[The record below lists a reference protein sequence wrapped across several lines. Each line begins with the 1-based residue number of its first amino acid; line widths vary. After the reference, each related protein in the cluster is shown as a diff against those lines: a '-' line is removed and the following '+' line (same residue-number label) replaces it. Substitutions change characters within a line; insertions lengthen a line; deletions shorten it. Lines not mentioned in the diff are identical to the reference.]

1 MRDAGQV
8 VHVDIMK
15 LSNGKSKGCGIVE
28 YRYPEDAKR
37 AIQMLNEVRFM
48 GRYVY
53 VRYLRGPK
61 GEKDFD
67 SVKEAPEDCR
77 IFVRNLPPNFSWQD
91 LKDLFRKAGRVLHT
105 DVFNDPE
112 TRRPNGTGVV
122 IFDNLSDTRH
132 AISTLNGYNL
142 HGNRIEVMQ
151 EKFKDVQA
159 DINQVTTSPR
169 SAVTA
174 GVVTPANATVAIS
187 AHTTNI
193 PPPPP
198 PMSSVS
204 DSHYYRSSSSSSPPP
219 PPPPPSST
227 MIEQPMPPSPY
238 QNVHRFGEPVPPP
251 PPVYPGVSLVGGPAA
266 DLPTHGHNQIYVN
279 NLPFSTTWQD
289 LIDLFRHVGPVMRAE
304 ILVINGYPKGA
315 GYVRFEDAETCQ
327 RAIGKIRH
335 TNVLS

>member
-1 MRDAGQV
+1 
-8 VHVDIMK
+8 
-15 LSNGKSKGCGIVE
+15 
-28 YRYPEDAKR
+28 
-37 AIQMLNEVRFM
+37 
-48 GRYVY
+48 
-53 VRYLRGPK
+53 
-61 GEKDFD
+61 
-67 SVKEAPEDCR
+67 
-77 IFVRNLPPNFSWQD
+77 LPPNFSWQD

-151 EKFKDVQA
+151 EKLKDVQA
-159 DINQVTTSPR
+159 DINQVTTPPR
-169 SAVTA
+169 TAFTA
-174 GVVTPANATVAIS
+174 GVVTPASATAVIN

-198 PMSSVS
+198 PMSS
-204 DSHYYRSSSSSSPPP
+204 
-219 PPPPPSST
+219 
-227 MIEQPMPPSPY
+227 
-238 QNVHRFGEPVPPP
+238 
-251 PPVYPGVSLVGGPAA
+251 
-266 DLPTHGHNQIYVN
+266 
-279 NLPFSTTWQD
+279 LPFSTTWQD

-327 RAIGKIRH
+327 RAIDRFNGYIYGGRALDIKMDKYS
-335 TNVLS
+335 TTL